1 MAAVPFDAYCRA
13 DAGGVLTSPR
23 APLRQRRLKPLV
35 WPVAL
40 LIIGA
45 AASWLAEFAVG
56 RWQDYGLYGLA
67 RPVADLLLIIGAVW
81 LGLAVIGVVRGRR
94 G

>member
-1 MAAVPFDAYCRA
+1 MR
-13 DAGGVLTSPR
+13 SR
-23 APLRQRRLKPLV
+23 LRPLV

-40 LIIGA
+40 LGTGL
-45 AASWLAEFAVG
+45 LAGGLADFAVG

-67 RPVADLLLIIGAVW
+67 RPVADLLLLISAAWMVV
-81 LGLAVIGVVRGRR
+81 AVIGVVRGQR

>member
-1 MAAVPFDAYCRA
+1 MKKV
-13 DAGGVLTSPR
+13 
-23 APLRQRRLKPLV
+23 RLKPLV

-40 LIIGA
+40 LIVGSA
-45 AASWLAEFAVG
+45 ANWLAEFAVG
-56 RWQDYGLYGLA
+56 RWQDYQLYSIS

-81 LGLAVIGVVRGRR
+81 LVVAVINLIRRR